1 MRVLDAARAEQHMT
15 TSELG
20 VRSGIS
26 QSQMSK
32 YLRSERTMNLEQLY
46 AVCAVLGLDIV
57 EVVRTADR
65 SR

>member
-1 MRVLDAARAEQHMT
+1 MRVLDAARIQQHMT

-32 YLRSERTMNLEQLY
+32 YLRSERTMNLEHLD
-46 AVCAVLGLDIV
+46 AVCAALGLDVV
-57 EVVRTADR
+57 EVVRAADR
-65 SR
+65 NR